1 VRRARR
7 LLVPALAATLGLAGS
22 LSLGL
27 ISSARADTTTSLP
40 SLKGFQQMAVDSA
53 DGYLF
58 LSQGAI
64 GAMSGIVVTRLD
76 GTYVTTL
83 DAGDGVAGI
92 ALSNGTLYAA
102 EVAQNEIGVIDA
114 ATLTQTQTYA
124 VPAGDIPSTLAV
136 QSGKLWVGYISGGG
150 NNDGIGD
157 VDLSTG
163 TFDQAVTGLVGL
175 PVLAADP
182 SDTGVLVAV
191 SSLGAAT
198 YSTAATPVRPI
209 AALGPFGN
217 GCTNEG
223 QLAVVPGGSEFLL
236 ACGFPYFVSVIS
248 TTTLN
253 LVGSYQT
260 GPYPAAVA
268 ITADGTVAAGPGN
281 IQIYGPDGSERNILS
296 APGGLAR
303 NGLAWSA
310 DGSTLY
316 AITGLNTGPYSL
328 HVYDSPQVTPAAL
341 SLTGPSTA
349 FIGKALTL
357 TGQLSLVVG
366 SPPAGTP
373 VTITRA
379 NPDGTTTT
387 LSATAA
393 TDASGN
399 FTVIDTPPATGA
411 YTYSASYAG
420 SSAATPA
427 TASFTTTVSLAGA
440 TLTLTPASA
449 TVIKGSP
456 VTLKGMLSLASGPP
470 APGTALNVSRLNP
483 DDTTTPIT
491 GVATDDASGD
501 FSVTDATATAT
512 GNYAYTASVP
522 ATATTAS
529 AQATAQVTIALNSAA
544 ISLSGPSSVLPLKS
558 FSVTGK
564 LSLGIGSPAT
574 GTPIRVSREN
584 PTGTTTQVTGIASG
598 PGGGF
603 TINDKLS
610 VLGSYIYTASVPA
623 TATTTAATGTLKV
636 TVVKGTPTLTLS
648 AGAPTAL
655 YDSTLHVTAHLG
667 STYSNRTVSVYYQLV
682 GTGMRKLLKTATV
695 GSAGNLVLSYPAAT
709 RNVIFTA
716 AFSGDAQ
723 YSTRTVSVRIGVAAR
738 VAMSN
743 GGWYTTTKFNGTTF
757 RVFHHTS
764 HLNVAV
770 TVTPNKRGETVE
782 LVAQQWYNNQW
793 NNVTGDVFTGTLN
806 GASTM
811 AGYLTLTGA
820 TGGYFRLIADFV
832 PSSKDVTNVSYHSGW
847 FYFSVVK

>member
-1 VRRARR
+1 VRLARR
-7 LLVPALAATLGLAGS
+7 LLVPALAAALGLAGS
-22 LSLGL
+22 LGL
-27 ISSARADTTTSLP
+27 ASSARADITTSLP

-64 GAMSGIVVTRLD
+64 GAASGIVVTHLD

-92 ALSNGTLYAA
+92 VLSNGTLYAA
-102 EVAQNEIGVIDA
+102 EVTPNEIGVIDA

-124 VPAGDIPSTLAV
+124 IPAGDIPSTLAV
-136 QSGKLWVGYISGGG
+136 QSGKLWVGYINGAS
-150 NNDGIGD
+150 NNGIGD

-163 TFDQAVTGLVGL
+163 TFESDVTGLIS
-175 PVLAADP
+175 PPDLAADP
-182 SDTGVLVAV
+182 SDTGVLVAA
-191 SSLGAAT
+191 STIGAGT
-198 YSTAATPVRPI
+198 YDTAVTPLKPI
-209 AALGPFGN
+209 AAFGPFGN

-223 QLAVVPGGSEFLL
+223 QLAVVPGGGEFLL
-236 ACGFPYFVSVIS
+236 ACGAPYFVSVIS
-248 TTTLN
+248 TTTLS
-253 LVGSYQT
+253 LVSSYPT
-260 GPYPAAVA
+260 GPYPVAVA

-281 IQIYGPDGSERNILS
+281 IQIYGPDGTERNILS
-296 APGGLAR
+296 APGGLAH

-328 HVYDSPQVTPAAL
+328 HVYDSPQVTPATL

-349 FIGKALTL
+349 FIGKTITL
-357 TGQLSLVVG
+357 TGQLSLTVG
-366 SPPAGTP
+366 TPPAGSP
-373 VTITRA
+373 VTLTRA

-387 LSATAA
+387 LPATAA

-399 FTVIDTPPATGA
+399 FTVTDTPPATGA

-420 SSAATPA
+420 SSTTTSAST
-427 TASFTTTVSLAGA
+427 SFTTTVSLAGA
-440 TLTLTPASA
+440 TLSLTPASA

-456 VTLKGMLSLASGPP
+456 VTLTGTLSLASGPP
-470 APGTALNVSRLNP
+470 APGTAVTVSRLNP
-483 DDTTTPIT
+483 DGTTTPIT

-501 FSVTDATATAT
+501 FTVTDATATAT
-512 GNYAYTASVP
+512 GSYTYTASVP
-522 ATATTAS
+522 ATATTTS
-529 AQATAQVTIALNSAA
+529 AQATAQVVVALNSATL
-544 ISLSGPSSVLPLKS
+544 SLSGPSSALPLKS

-564 LSLGIGSPAT
+564 LSLGTGSPAT
-574 GTPIRVSREN
+574 GTPIMVSRQN
-584 PTGTTTQVTGIASG
+584 PTGTTTQITGITSG
-598 PGGGF
+598 AGGSF

-610 VLGSYIYTASVPA
+610 ALGGYIYTASVPA

-636 TVVKGTPTLTLS
+636 TVAKGTPTLTLS
-648 AGAPTAL
+648 AGPPTAL

-682 GTGMRKLLKTATV
+682 GTGTRKLLKTATV
-695 GSAGNLVLSYPAAT
+695 SSAGNLALSYPAAT
-709 RNVIFTA
+709 RNVIFIA
-716 AFSGDAQ
+716 VFSGDAQ
-723 YSTRTVSVRIGVAAR
+723 YNARTVSVRIGVAVR
-738 VAMSN
+738 VAMTNS
-743 GGWYTTTKFNGTTF
+743 GWYTTTKFNGTTF
-757 RVFHHTS
+757 QVFHHTS

-793 NNVTGDVFTGTLN
+793 NNVTGDVFTNTLN
-806 GASTM
+806 GSSTVS
-811 AGYLTLTGA
+811 GYLTLTGV
-820 TGGYFRLIADFV
+820 TGGYFRLMAVFV
-832 PSSKDVTNVSYHSGW
+832 PSSNDVTNISYHSGW